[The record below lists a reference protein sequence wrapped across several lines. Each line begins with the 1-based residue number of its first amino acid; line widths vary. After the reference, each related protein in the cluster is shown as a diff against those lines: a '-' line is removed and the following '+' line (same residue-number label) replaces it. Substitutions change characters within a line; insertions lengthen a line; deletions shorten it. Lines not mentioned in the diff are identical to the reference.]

1 MFVAA
6 KIKFL
11 KNELE
16 PSLAIIN
23 KCSLVRSQLKAKAD
37 QESVEIAYYT
47 GKIYERLKKREKAF
61 TNLKLSRKLLD
72 SFKGTP
78 FFHRMK
84 DLIDD
89 AFLGFK

>member
-6 KIKFL
+6 RIKFH
-11 KNELE
+11 KGELE

-23 KCSLVRSQLKAKAD
+23 KCSVLRSSLKAKSD
-37 QESVEIAYYT
+37 QESVEIAYYL
-47 GKIYERLKKREKAF
+47 GKIYEKLKKRDKAF

-78 FFHRMK
+78 FFHRIK

-89 AFLGFK
+89 AFLGFR